1 MGSLQL
7 GQSLCEEC
15 CFGGADLSHCPFSDV
30 HHHGNVLHHLITLKM
45 QHLNENLES
54 VKELPQEQ
62 KKEKLVWCVNY
73 HVHIIG

>member
-1 MGSLQL
+1 LGSIQL
-7 GQSLCEEC
+7 GHSPCEEC
-15 CFGGADLSHCPFSDV
+15 CFGGADLSHCPLSDV
-30 HHHGNVLHHLITLKM
+30 RHDGNV

-54 VKELPQEQ
+54 VKELPQEK